1 MSTYCSSSD
10 FVSKTL
16 VKDVI
21 RTQGD
26 VISVESDSLLSGV
39 FQKLLENRISSA
51 PVYNKSENRFANFVD
66 VQDFCNYV
74 SHILDTVGVEKAEES
89 LLESSCSV
97 LEEFRNLHSNWAGKF
112 VDNLYQTDS
121 LRRAINVMVS
131 LVNVHRY
138 KSYKRPRLFLFM
150 LYSSFRLPVFTL
162 SGDLVGILSQ
172 MDIVSLLDT
181 HIQLFPIANKS
192 VKDLRLGLKEVIQI
206 SDSLTLKDAFRVIRE
221 NRVSGIAVVD
231 KRGYLV
237 GNVSASDIKIIG
249 KNFENLNL
257 LEDPVSVWLSN
268 TVTRSKP
275 VSVSLTTTVQN
286 VIRTMKV
293 EKVHRV
299 FVTDPSLVGVISPID
314 LLELVAT
321 HI

>member
-1 MSTYCSSSD
+1 
-10 FVSKTL
+10 
-16 VKDVI
+16 
-21 RTQGD
+21 
-26 VISVESDSLLSGV
+26 
-39 FQKLLENRISSA
+39 
-51 PVYNKSENRFANFVD
+51 
-66 VQDFCNYV
+66 
-74 SHILDTVGVEKAEES
+74 
-89 LLESSCSV
+89 
-97 LEEFRNLHSNWAGKF
+97 
-112 VDNLYQTDS
+112 
-121 LRRAINVMVS
+121 MVS
-131 LVNVHRY
+131 LVNVH
-138 KSYKRPRLFLFM
+138 
-150 LYSSFRLPVFTL
+150 RLPVFTL

>member
-1 MSTYCSSSD
+1 MFRTFAIMSVTSWTQS
-10 FVSKTL
+10 VSKRRKSHYSSHRVQWL
-16 VKDVI
+16 V
-21 RTQGD
+21 
-26 VISVESDSLLSGV
+26 
-39 FQKLLENRISSA
+39 F
-51 PVYNKSENRFANFVD
+51 
-66 VQDFCNYV
+66 
-74 SHILDTVGVEKAEES
+74 ES
-89 LLESSCSV
+89 LGDTFSLIQ

-249 KNFENLNL
+249 RWK
-257 LEDPVSVWLSN
+257 
-268 TVTRSKP
+268 
-275 VSVSLTTTVQN
+275 
-286 VIRTMKV
+286 
-293 EKVHRV
+293 
-299 FVTDPSLVGVISPID
+299 ISS
-314 LLELVAT
+314 T
-321 HI
+321 CT